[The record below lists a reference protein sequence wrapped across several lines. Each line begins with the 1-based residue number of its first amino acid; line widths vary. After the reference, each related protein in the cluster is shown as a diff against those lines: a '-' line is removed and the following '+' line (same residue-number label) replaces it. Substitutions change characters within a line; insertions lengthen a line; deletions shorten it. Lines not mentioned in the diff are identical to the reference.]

1 LRTYGDPRIYIE
13 TIEKMFDR
21 FEQLK
26 ECITAGDYV
35 LGRLVHSDVT
45 NLPTSDVKMDTYTKE
60 DGEPSVYCFR
70 RLE

>member
-1 LRTYGDPRIYIE
+1 
-13 TIEKMFDR
+13 MFDR